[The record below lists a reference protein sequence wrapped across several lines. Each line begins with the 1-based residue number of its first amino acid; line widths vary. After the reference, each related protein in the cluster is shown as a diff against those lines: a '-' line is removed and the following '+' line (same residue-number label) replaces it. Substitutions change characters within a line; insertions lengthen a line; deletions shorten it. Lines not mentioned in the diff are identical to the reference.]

1 MMNRMQ
7 MNPMQLFQMLQGSQ
21 NPQQMFQQMLQQNPQ
36 MSSALSQIQNSTQGA
51 NPRDVAMQ
59 LAKQRGMSEQQV
71 MSMFNALNRK

>member
-1 MMNRMQ
+1 MP

-36 MSSALSQIQNSTQGA
+36 MSSALSQIQNSTQGS

-71 MSMFNALNRK
+71 MSMFNALNKR

>member
-1 MMNRMQ
+1 MP
-7 MNPMQLFQMLQGSQ
+7 MNPMQLFQMLQNSQ

-59 LAKQRGMSEQQV
+59 LARQRGMSEQEV
-71 MSMFNALNRK
+71 MNMFNSLNRK

>member
-1 MMNRMQ
+1 M
-7 MNPMQLFQMLQGSQ
+7 MNPMQMFQMLRGAQ
-21 NPQQMFQQMLQQNPQ
+21 NPQQMFQNMLQQNPQ
-36 MSSALSQIQNSTQGA
+36 MSSALSQIQNSTQGS

>member
-71 MSMFNALNRK
+71 MSMFNALNKK